1 VTPAAQWQEIVATL
15 PARWHAATLRLRL
28 EDAGQADRAVAIL
41 APLQPVRSAPA
52 TLSFRTAR
60 DRGGP
65 SPEMLVRLLE
75 LLGRERLHGTLEL
88 VSSEERAPAVRA
100 ASAPG
105 AASLPASWDAALA
118 TLPADWSDLLA
129 EVELLSSDFLE
140 RAALHLA
147 PINPRRDHDRLA
159 LRFRGARSFGYGGS
173 PQMVRR
179 CFERCDE
186 DGIRGSVSVLRAL
199 SQTRPVGTQGPVWL
213 LDGRTV

>member
-1 VTPAAQWQEIVATL
+1 VTLAAQWQDLL
-15 PARWHAATLRLRL
+15 PALPGAWREASFRLRL
-28 EDAGQADRAVAIL
+28 EDTGRLDRAAAVL

-52 TLSFRTAR
+52 SLSFRAAR
-60 DRGGP
+60 DGSGP
-65 SPEMLVRLLE
+65 SPEMVARLLE
-75 LLGRERLHGTLEL
+75 LLGRERLDGALEV
-88 VSSEERAPAVRA
+88 VSTAGAEARAT
-100 ASAPG
+100 STAPQ
-105 AASLPASWDAALA
+105 ASLTASWDAALA

-129 EVELLSSDFLE
+129 EVELDSSDFLE

-147 PINPRRDHDRLA
+147 PINPRRDGDRDRLA

-179 CFERCDE
+179 SFERCDE
-186 DGIRGSVSVLRAL
+186 DGIRGRVSVLWAL